1 MLPVMA
7 PEKYVVIKIVRR
19 KLLERYEVQLAEN
32 PQLEILEDPLQEIA
46 VMQSLFGQLP
56 LPLISSI
63 IPDIIYQIDCCI
75 TDDDIGDIYSIMPF
89 YSLGDLHDQITQRG
103 AMTAPAARNMVTQV
117 LNGLE
122 LLQSNGIGHRDLSLE
137 NVVMEVVPNTSNS
150 FKFVIIDFG
159 MAVKCPLLPDAVPP
173 YTMDS
178 YQHVP
183 HVDIGKQGYKAPEV
197 YFFKPDYSAVINP
210 MRADM
215 WALGI
220 MLLFA
225 LSGASPTVALLNF
238 VGISICILYLVH
250 VCMYCPC
257 HNNKDSPLFFLL
269 NNTLLSFLVH
279 ILIQKSGLS
288 FYYCD
293 INNRNL
299 YLDF

>member
-1 MLPVMA
+1 MQGHMLPAIA
-7 PEKYVVIKIVRR
+7 PEKYVVLKIVRR

-32 PQLEILEDPLQEIA
+32 PQLQIQEDPLKEIA
-46 VMQSLFGQLP
+46 FMQSLFDQLP
-56 LPLISSI
+56 LPPI

-89 YSLGDLHDQITQRG
+89 YRLGDLHTQITQRG
-103 AMTAPAARNMVTQV
+103 AMTAPAARNMVTQI

-122 LLQSNGIGHRDLSLE
+122 LLRSNGIGHRDLSLE

-173 YTMDS
+173 YTVDS
-178 YQHVP
+178 YQLIP
-183 HVDIGKQGYKAPEV
+183 HVDIGKKSYKAPEV
-197 YFFKPDYSAVINP
+197 YFKPDSALINP

-225 LSGASPTVALLNF
+225 LSGASPTFALLPSVSKF
-238 VGISICILYLVH
+238 
-250 VCMYCPC
+250 
-257 HNNKDSPLFFLL
+257 
-269 NNTLLSFLVH
+269 
-279 ILIQKSGLS
+279 
-288 FYYCD
+288 
-293 INNRNL
+293 
-299 YLDF
+299 